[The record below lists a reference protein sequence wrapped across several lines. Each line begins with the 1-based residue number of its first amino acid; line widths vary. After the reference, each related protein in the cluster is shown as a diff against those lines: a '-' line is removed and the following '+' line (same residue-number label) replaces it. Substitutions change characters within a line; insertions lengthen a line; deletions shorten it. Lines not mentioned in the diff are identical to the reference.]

1 MNKVLSLKL
10 KADIFN
16 SSEKIIHRLNIPR
29 NTYINQAVMFYNT
42 VNQRQLLKKQ
52 LSQESQLV
60 RQNSADYLALLEQL
74 DDVIV
79 E

>member
-16 SSEKIIHRLNIPR
+16 SSEKIIHQLNIPR
-29 NTYINQAVMFYNT
+29 NTYINQAVLFYNT

>member
-10 KADIFN
+10 KEDIFN
-16 SSEKIIHRLNIPR
+16 SSEKIIHQLNIPR
-29 NTYINQAVMFYNT
+29 NTYINQAVMFYNAL
-42 VNQRQLLKKQ
+42 NQRQLLKKQ
-52 LSQESQLV
+52 LTQESQLV